1 MPRNILLPCDQL
13 CSAYLAGQSTT
24 ILAHRY
30 NCSPTTIA
38 KKLRLCG
45 ITPRLSRFAP
55 ARIEEAALRRLYL
68 GERWTIA
75 AIAAHFG
82 VSASTIGNQRRR
94 YGIPI
99 RPRHATQ
106 ARSETIS
113 PESRS
118 QESEYT
124 SRK

>member
-1 MPRNILLPCDQL
+1 MERPMPRNVLLPCDQL

-38 KKLRLCG
+38 KNLRLCG
-45 ITPRLSRFAP
+45 ITPRLSRFA
-55 ARIEEAALRRLYL
+55 AAQIDEATLRRLYL
-68 GERWTIA
+68 DERWPIA
-75 AIAAHFG
+75 AIAAYFG

-99 RPRHATQ
+99 RPKYGERDK
-106 ARSETIS
+106 E
-113 PESRS
+113 
-118 QESEYT
+118 
-124 SRK
+124 